1 MLKYNIKHENH
12 DPCFFSGGCGARG
25 EAQRGRDSG
34 GTRQKG
40 KENTKHDNKR
50 GKYNKY
56 TAFLFLEKIYAR
68 SPTAIFEYKF

>member
-40 KENTKHDNKR
+40 KKIQNMTTGGENTTNTLHSC
-50 GKYNKY
+50 
-56 TAFLFLEKIYAR
+56 F
-68 SPTAIFEYKF
+68 